1 MISKW
6 NYTIMAY
13 RDEYILVNM
22 NELIVFVTF
31 FVMRRFHSCHF
42 SMWKVPEGEIS
53 VVGCCSP
60 LFSWISHC
68 LLFLFFQLKKYG
80 SNVVFSQ
87 SWIQFLYNSIVTYFS
102 GCAKHPLHQTIWQCH
117 SRLKKPKKKSTVA
130 PAIPRVPQHTIA
142 PGANVLPWRAARWM
156 SYWMVE
162 IPKKMLTWGWCIL
175 GFTTLYYMYIYICI
189 YILHGL
195 FKFMMIGFTVLCI
208 YIYNYPQM
216 VYVNG
221 VSNPCWGR

>member
-1 MISKW
+1 MSKW

-22 NELIVFVTF
+22 NELIVFITF

-42 SMWKVPEGEIS
+42 SMWKVPAGEIS

-117 SRLKKPKKKSTVA
+117 SRLKKRPKKSTVA
-130 PAIPRVPQHTIA
+130 PITPWVPQHTIA
-142 PGANVLPWRAARWM
+142 PGANVLPWRAARWT
-156 SYWMVE
+156 S
-162 IPKKMLTWGWCIL
+162 
-175 GFTTLYYMYIYICI
+175 
-189 YILHGL
+189 
-195 FKFMMIGFTVLCI
+195 
-208 YIYNYPQM
+208 
-216 VYVNG
+216 
-221 VSNPCWGR
+221 

>member
-1 MISKW
+1 
-6 NYTIMAY
+6 
-13 RDEYILVNM
+13 
-22 NELIVFVTF
+22 
-31 FVMRRFHSCHF
+31 
-42 SMWKVPEGEIS
+42 
-53 VVGCCSP
+53 
-60 LFSWISHC
+60 

-117 SRLKKPKKKSTVA
+117 SRLKKHKKKKHSSSGNPSDTTA
-130 PAIPRVPQHTIA
+130 YHRTWRQCAAMKGRQMD
-142 PGANVLPWRAARWM
+142 VLLDGRNPPKNADLG
-156 SYWMVE
+156 MVYSWVYH
-162 IPKKMLTWGWCIL
+162 IIL
-175 GFTTLYYMYIYICI
+175 YVYIYMYIYIYIAWFIQI
-189 YILHGL
+189 YDDWVYRIMH
-195 FKFMMIGFTVLCI
+195 I